1 MKQVVINQQ
10 SELSIGSSIAIS
22 PFFSWSCQ
30 IQQALPFAALRQLS
44 LDPVASLWTLLTVP
58 HSIGVRALGT
68 SVFLAR
74 VRAPQ
79 DRYFFFHITI
89 QQHFCYASL
98 IYLAATLRSCYEPST
113 RDTKILSTPLS
124 GVRETGLETV

>member
-1 MKQVVINQQ
+1 MRQVVINQP

-44 LDPVASLWTLLTVP
+44 LDPVASLRTLLTVP
-58 HSIGVRALGT
+58 HSIRVRGLGT
-68 SVFLAR
+68 LVFLAR

-79 DRYFFFHITI
+79 DRYIFFHIMI
-89 QQHFCYASL
+89 QQYFSYASL
-98 IYLAATLRSCYEPST
+98 IYLAAILRSCCEPST
-113 RDTKILSTPLS
+113 RDTKILSAPLS
-124 GVRETGLETV
+124 GVRETDLETV